1 MKVIIYD
8 SQFLSSAGIQS
19 VLKNYLESSE
29 VEILNAEKRILPQLR
44 DQSADL
50 LILEYL
56 GRHTVSF
63 EHLKEI
69 RKSYPKLKILIIS
82 EDDDTIEIKK
92 RIALGVEGFL
102 TKKCSLEEI
111 RLTIDM
117 IFKGGRFYCK
127 RIIDIISD
135 HEHAMSVELSER
147 ELQIIQMISK
157 GTPSLQMAEKLNLS
171 IHTINSHRK
180 NILKKLGF
188 KSPAELI
195 AYAVK
200 KVS

>member
-8 SQFLSSAGIQS
+8 SQFLSSAGIES

-29 VEILNAEKRILPQLR
+29 VEILNADKRILPQLK

-56 GRHTVSF
+56 GRHPVSF
-63 EHLKEI
+63 ENIKEI
-69 RKSYPKLKILIIS
+69 RKSYPSLKILIIS
-82 EDDDTIEIKK
+82 EDDDNIEIKK
-92 RIALGVEGFL
+92 RVALGIEGFL
-102 TKKCSLEEI
+102 TKKCSSEEI

-147 ELQIIQMISK
+147 ELQIVQMISK

-200 KVS
+200 KAS

>member
-8 SQFLSSAGIQS
+8 SQFLSSAGIAS
-19 VLKNYLESSE
+19 VLKNYTESSE
-29 VEILNAEKRILPQLR
+29 VEVLNASKRIIPQLKDR
-44 DQSADL
+44 SADL

-56 GRHTVSF
+56 GRQHVSF
-63 EHLKEI
+63 ENIKEI
-69 RKSYPKLKILIIS
+69 RKSYPSLKILIIS
-82 EDDDTIEIKK
+82 EDDDNIEIKK
-92 RIALGVEGFL
+92 RVALGIEGFL
-102 TKKCSLEEI
+102 TKKCTLEEI
-111 RLTIDM
+111 QLTIDV
-117 IFKGGRFYCK
+117 IRKGGRFYCK
-127 RIIDIISD
+127 RIIEIIAD
-135 HEHAMSVELSER
+135 QEHAMSVELSER
-147 ELQIIQMISK
+147 ELQIIQLISK